1 MAVDTKK
8 RNTRQQTWINENKE
22 RINLIFEKGTKERL
36 KEAAA
41 AANVTISE
49 YVRQAIEEKLE
60 KQGKN

>member
-1 MAVDTKK
+1 MAIDTKK
-8 RNTRQQTWINENKE
+8 RNTRQQAWINENKE
-22 RINLIFEKGTKERL
+22 RINLLFEKGTKERL

>member
-36 KEAAA
+36 QEAAKA
-41 AANVTISE
+41 SNVTISE
-49 YVRQAIEEKLE
+49 YVRQAINEKLE
-60 KQGKN
+60 NDGIK

>member
-41 AANVTISE
+41 ASNITISE
-49 YVRQAIEEKLE
+49 YVRQAINEKLE
-60 KQGKN
+60 NDGIK

>member
-22 RINLIFEKGTKERL
+22 RINLLFEKGTKERL

>member
-22 RINLIFEKGTKERL
+22 RINLLFEKGTKERL

-49 YVRQAIEEKLE
+49 FVRQAIEEKLE

>member
-8 RNTRQQTWINENKE
+8 RNTRQQNWINENKE
-22 RINLIFEKGTKERL
+22 RINLLFEKGTKERL

-60 KQGKN
+60 KQEKN